1 LPWPASLAHAS
12 FFPLRRACWR
22 ETISKSYSGSIV
34 TDDFVFITETKE
46 MNTETDL
53 ASLPHGK

>member
-1 LPWPASLAHAS
+1 
-12 FFPLRRACWR
+12 LRRACWR